1 MIKLKYIAATAGI
14 GVIASIAVIAPAV
27 FHERSIVE
35 SVAHTASTT
44 ATTVAAPHASAPTVT
59 SGHPTHIGVPSLGI
73 SLDIIDGRY
82 NAADGSWTLSDTQA
96 MFGTMTPEPNDTT
109 GNTFIYGHA
118 TNRVFGKLPQLKI
131 GSEIAVHTSNGLCF
145 VYTLRSSVI
154 VPPTETSVLAAT
166 QKPTLTLQT
175 CTGLWSEN
183 RHIFTFDFTRVE
195 KI

>member
-1 MIKLKYIAATAGI
+1 MIKLKYIAATAGV
-14 GVIASIAVIAPAV
+14 GVLASLAVITPAFVQQRSIAEAV
-27 FHERSIVE
+27 
-35 SVAHTASTT
+35 ANTASTT
-44 ATTVAAPHASAPTVT
+44 ATTVTAPVPAPAVT
-59 SGHPTHIGVPSLGI
+59 HGHPTHIGVPSLGI
-73 SLDIIDGRY
+73 SLDIIDGQY

-118 TNRVFGKLPQLKI
+118 TNRVFGRLPQLKT
-131 GSEIAVHTSNGLCF
+131 GSEIAIHTSNGLRF
-145 VYTLRSSVI
+145 VYTLRSSV
-154 VPPTETSVLAAT
+154 VVSPTDTSVLAAT

-195 KI
+195 KL